1 MARAA
6 LNGTVI
12 DVFPTTSYEPYEPDE
27 PTFDDEE
34 PIDPEDPDHIEN
46 ADGTTRQ
53 NGNHDGQ
60 NGGDYDPSS
69 QRPNG
74 VDGANGERTVVT
86 GDPSAAGTRK
96 NAVVGLREKKIADD
110 KRSTTPYLTK
120 YERARVLGTRA
131 LQIRYGSESRSLD
144 YNTDVVGILYG
155 ELIGGSSMNAPVLV
169 DLEGETDPLQIA
181 IKELREKKIPLVV
194 RRYLPDGWCVSK
206 PQDSHLHA
214 DDHSLKGTK
223 IGPVKS
229 YCDSRLRSFVLILR
243 LFILQSHLFF
253 QIGSTTG
260 ATCMQMAPVFM
271 LCQFPNIGQ

>member
-1 MARAA
+1 MVATTGELQGLSAHDSNSQANSTAA
-6 LNGTVI
+6 IPSILFAHTTSTSGKLQLTRV
-12 DVFPTTSYEPYEPDE
+12 PPTSYEPYEPDE

-46 ADGTTRQ
+46 ADGTTQQ
-53 NGNHDGQ
+53 NGNHEGQ

-74 VDGANGERTVVT
+74 VDGANGNGERTVVA

-131 LQIRYGSESRSLD
+131 LQIRYDFELWSLGCS
-144 YNTDVVGILYG
+144 TGEVGILCSG
-155 ELIGGSSMNAPVLV
+155 LIGGISMNAPVLV

-194 RRYLPDGWCVSK
+194 RRYLPDGWFVFH
-206 PQDSHLHA
+206 PQSSHFHA
-214 DDHSLKGTK
+214 DDHSSK
-223 IGPVKS
+223 VR
-229 YCDSRLRSFVLILR
+229 RLDL
-243 LFILQSHLFF
+243 
-253 QIGSTTG
+253 
-260 ATCMQMAPVFM
+260 
-271 LCQFPNIGQ
+271 